1 MEENTDPQISH
12 DDYLMLVAKRQV
24 VLELKAQKSDI
35 LDWLM
40 SFEENLKQY
49 EQAKERKATLENDIM
64 KAQDDLQESFKT
76 VIEPLG
82 VDGEFSITDT
92 EPHYVRPVAP
102 PPVAEEPAAE

>member
-24 VLELKAQKSDI
+24 VLELKAQKSDV

-49 EQAKERKATLENDIM
+49 EQAKDRKATLENDIL
-64 KAQDDLQESFKT
+64 KAQDDLQESFKS

-82 VDGEFSITDT
+82 VEGEFSITDT
-92 EPHYVRPVAP
+92 EPHYVRAVV
-102 PPVAEEPAAE
+102 PPVVEEPAAE

>member
-1 MEENTDPQISH
+1 MEENTDPQILH

-35 LDWLM
+35 LDWLI

-49 EQAKERKATLENDIM
+49 EQAKERKANLENDIM
-64 KAQDDLQESFKT
+64 KAQDDLQESFKL

-82 VDGEFSITDT
+82 VEGEFSIADT
-92 EPHYVRPVAP
+92 EPHYVRAVV
-102 PPVAEEPAAE
+102 PPVVDEEPTAE